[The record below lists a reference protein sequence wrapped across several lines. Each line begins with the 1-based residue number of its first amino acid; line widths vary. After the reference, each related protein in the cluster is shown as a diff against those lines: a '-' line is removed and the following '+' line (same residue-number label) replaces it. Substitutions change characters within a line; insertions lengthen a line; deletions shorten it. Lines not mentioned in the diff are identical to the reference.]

1 MNIPMFDTNS
11 DNLPDNL
18 PGNSQDTFYGLMT
31 FRFLTPPMCIDVSED
46 SSADRKTKLTLM
58 LTEPR
63 NVPIVF

>member
-1 MNIPMFDTNS
+1 MPPRSN
-11 DNLPDNL
+11 
-18 PGNSQDTFYGLMT
+18 GLMT
-31 FRFLTPPMCIDVSED
+31 FRFLTYPVCIDVSED